1 MTNNLIATISKII
14 KTETG
19 YSIAQNIG
27 VRPEQINRLKR
38 GERKVDNISLDM
50 AQKILDYYANVTID
64 IK

>member
-38 GERKVDNISLDM
+38 GKRKVDNISLDM
-50 AQKILDYYANVTID
+50 A
-64 IK
+64 

>member
-19 YSIAQNIG
+19 YSITQNIG

-38 GERKVDNISLDM
+38 GERKVDNISLDV
-50 AQKILDYYANVTID
+50 AQKILDYYINVTID